1 MNSLSITLIPG
12 LNGGASLV
20 SAHGGGVDGQGG
32 HNNRSAG
39 NYHFHRGP
47 LDGRTFAS
55 KEDAA
60 KVLPAYSPGAANEAG
75 SDSPRSTEP
84 LFFDLAPY
92 RPYQSSDSQVIAHK
106 ARIPSKY
113 SEAHQQAAWVLYRI
127 TAEQL
132 QASVSCTDDFR
143 CDGAV
148 TQGRPPS
155 LTTVAPVM
163 IGATWRRQRR
173 WHGRKRSCPS
183 RSTCRI

>member
-12 LNGGASLV
+12 LNGGASLA

-75 SDSPRSTEP
+75 SDSHRSTEP

-106 ARIPSKY
+106 ARIPSNTARPI
-113 SEAHQQAAWVLYRI
+113 SRRPGSSTASPPSNYRPALVAL
-127 TAEQL
+127 TT
-132 QASVSCTDDFR
+132 SVVMGRSL
-143 CDGAV
+143 
-148 TQGRPPS
+148 QGRPPS

-163 IGATWRRQRR
+163 IGATWRR
-173 WHGRKRSCPS
+173 
-183 RSTCRI
+183 